1 MKATA
6 WKNGR
11 HDKPGVEYGFRISA
25 ADRDRYF
32 NRAWS
37 AVRLELPRESG
48 IARVVVV
55 NIDKDSFWLGSCRE
69 LIDRGIGTWLSERG
83 YVPWPSGRPP
93 HFELDPAGPGVF
105 ILKE

>member
-11 HDKPGVEYGFRISA
+11 HDKPGVEYGLRISS

-37 AVRLELPRESG
+37 AVRIELPCESG
-48 IARVVVV
+48 VASVVV

-69 LIDRGIGTWLSERG
+69 LIDRGIGAWLRERG
-83 YVPWPSGRPP
+83 HVPWPSGKPP
-93 HFELDPAGPGVF
+93 HFKLELARPGVF
-105 ILKE
+105 IVRE